1 MGHDVF
7 ISYSHE
13 NSEAS
18 LAICHALEQNKIKC
32 WIAPRNIPSGSEY
45 GDVIDDAI
53 INCKIFV
60 IIFSKQ
66 SSASNWVKGELNVAF
81 TEQKH
86 IIPYRIDETPLK
98 GGSRL
103 ILNQYH
109 WIDAYPD
116 YEQKFQDLILSILST
131 LGRSSDISQTE
142 TTKTNDIKQ
151 TQETKKRNESI
162 THKNTHKADLI
173 KNAIAVGLMM
183 SFPFINRSK
192 KKK

>member
-45 GDVIDDAI
+45 GDVIESAI
-53 INCKIFV
+53 CNCKVFI
-60 IIFSKQ
+60 IIFSK
-66 SSASNWVKGELNVAF
+66 SASTSNWVRGELNVAF

-86 IIPYRIDETPLK
+86 IIPYRIDTTPLE
-98 GGSRL
+98 GGNRV

-116 YEQKFQDLILSILST
+116 YEKKFQDLILSISNI
-131 LGRSSDISQTE
+131 LGKSPEIPLQENIHQTN
-142 TTKTNDIKQ
+142 TTNQIPKDIKSNS
-151 TQETKKRNESI
+151 TFIDKLKVT
-162 THKNTHKADLI
+162 A
-173 KNAIAVGLMM
+173 AVTVTTLA
-183 SFPFINRSK
+183 FPFLIPSK